1 MSAMPNRVARR
12 RAAAAHKKLVL
23 SGKERWKLIAIV
35 IAVLAVIAAA
45 LVAIAIS
52 G

>member
-1 MSAMPNRVARR
+1 MPNREARR

-23 SGKERWKLIAIV
+23 SQRERWKLIAIV
-35 IAVLAVIAAA
+35 IAVLALIAAVA
-45 LVAIAIS
+45 VAISVS